1 MEIIQATSN
10 DCSESTSS
18 QPPLKRF
25 QLLAQDMM
33 ERSSAAAVTVS
44 NIVDTDC
51 LFCWLQ
57 ELPVLRKTVDLFWV
71 TNTHCWL
78 HLPRTCCHLL
88 HLRHTWNV
96 CFQSVDSW
104 QQARGIRREFLGFS

>member
-1 MEIIQATSN
+1 MNKPPKTLHGDQSATAS

-33 ERSSAAAVTVS
+33 EHSSAACSGHCVKHCGHWTGG
-44 NIVDTDC
+44 

-57 ELPVLRKTVDLFWV
+57 ELLRKQWT
-71 TNTHCWL
+71 
-78 HLPRTCCHLL
+78 
-88 HLRHTWNV
+88 
-96 CFQSVDSW
+96 
-104 QQARGIRREFLGFS
+104 